1 MKWKALVVLLVVFL
15 LGIGGGIVVDRVVL
29 SPFGAVAHTRRS
41 PERLLYRLTRTLD
54 LSAAQQVDVRR
65 ILKATR
71 AELGDLRRNMRQ
83 EVHTVLDSSE
93 RQIIEVLKPDQR
105 DAFRTLMTE
114 HRARK
119 HRWFKHRHMG
129 KLPPPP
135 VPPNSYPADS
145 SAVEG
150 AR

>member
-1 MKWKALVVLLVVFL
+1 MKWKALVVLIVVFL
-15 LGIGGGIVVDRVVL
+15 LGLGGGIVVDRVVL
-29 SPFGAVAHTRRS
+29 SPFGAVGHARQS
-41 PERLLYRLTRTLD
+41 PERLLHRLTRTLG
-54 LSAAQQVDVRR
+54 LSTTQQVEVRR

-71 AELGDLRRNMRQ
+71 AELGTLRRHMRQ
-83 EVHTVLDSSE
+83 EVHTALAASE

-105 DAFRTLMTE
+105 DAFRTLLAE